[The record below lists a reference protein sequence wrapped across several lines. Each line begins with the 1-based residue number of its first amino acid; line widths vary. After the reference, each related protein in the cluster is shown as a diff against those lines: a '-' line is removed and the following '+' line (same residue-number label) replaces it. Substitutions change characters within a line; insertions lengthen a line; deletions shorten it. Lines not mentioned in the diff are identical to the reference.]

1 MIRYVVLAIYIIIA
15 IVALRRHRESREED
29 DDCGDCAEYDYLTVR
44 EQIAEVKE
52 MSDALDDMEQLQ
64 TDLAASNP
72 DDMIVVSLHWIGRD
86 GQRRTFDVYCDGLN
100 LQTESLLTLSECE
113 AHMIRAELQDGC
125 KALARRTS
133 GENPHEN
140 NGMPSEK

>member
-29 DDCGDCAEYDYLTVR
+29 DDCAEYDYLTVR

-86 GQRRTFDVYCDGLN
+86 GQQRTFDVYCDGLN

-113 AHMIRAELQDGC
+113 AHMIRNELQDGC

>member
-1 MIRYVVLAIYIIIA
+1 MIRYVVLAIYILIA
-15 IVALRRHRESREED
+15 IVALRRHRQANEED
-29 DDCGDCAEYDYLTVR
+29 DDCVEYDYLTVR

-86 GQRRTFDVYCDGLN
+86 GQQRNFDVYCDGLN

-113 AHMIRAELQDGC
+113 AHMIRTELQDGC
-125 KALARRTS
+125 KVLARRTS

-140 NGMPSEK
+140 NGMSSEK

>member
-1 MIRYVVLAIYIIIA
+1 MIRYVVLAIYILIA
-15 IVALRRHRESREED
+15 IVALRRHRQANEED
-29 DDCGDCAEYDYLTVR
+29 DDCADYDYLTVR

-86 GQRRTFDVYCDGLN
+86 GQQRNFDVYCDGLN

-113 AHMIRAELQDGC
+113 AHMIRGEIQDGC

-133 GENPHEN
+133 GDNPHEN